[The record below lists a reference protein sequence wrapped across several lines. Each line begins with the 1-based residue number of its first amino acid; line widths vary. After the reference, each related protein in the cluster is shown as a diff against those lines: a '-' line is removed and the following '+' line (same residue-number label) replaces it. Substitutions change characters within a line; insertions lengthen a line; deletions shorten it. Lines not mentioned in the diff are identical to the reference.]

1 MENIEVKVGK
11 IVVTNRPIMLTSTG
25 IGSCL
30 VIVLFDPQHKIG
42 GLAHAMLTR
51 QKESMLEDEAKYVE
65 AAIDE
70 MVAKISAQGGRRENL
85 VAKLIGGANMFPTI
99 VSNIGHNNISIA
111 RKKLKELGIPVVGE
125 ALGGSLGRSVEF
137 SCLTGLVT
145 VKIKF

>member
-11 IVVTNRPIMLTSTG
+11 VVVTNRPIMLTSTG

-42 GLAHAMLTR
+42 GLAHAMLPR
-51 QKESMLEDEAKYVE
+51 QKTNKLEDEAKYVE

-70 MVAKISAQGGRRENL
+70 MMAKISAQGGRKENL
-85 VAKLIGGANMFPTI
+85 EAKLIGGANMFPAI
-99 VSNIGHNNISIA
+99 ASNIGHDNISIA